1 MDPIVV
7 TPRLVLPASELR
19 YVAVRASGPGGQN
32 VNKVASKIEL
42 LFNARGSSVLD
53 AGTRARLLALGG
65 KRVDNDGWLHLV
77 SQESRDQPKNLE
89 AARAKLAELVRT
101 ALVPPKPRRPTK
113 PTRGS
118 KERRLAAKRQT
129 SERKASRRDRDD

>member
-7 TPRLVLPASELR
+7 TERLVLPASELR

-42 LFNARGSSVLD
+42 LFNARGSRVLD
-53 AGTRARLLALGG
+53 AGTRARLLALAG

-89 AARAKLAELVRT
+89 AARAKLAELVRA

-113 PTRGS
+113 PSRGS

-129 SERKASRRDRDD
+129 SERKASRRERDD